1 MTTDAD
7 ASTVAVYIVIT
18 AVAIVEV
25 VDQKLF
31 QVENL
36 LNITVDANESIP
48 SKGMRHR

>member
-1 MTTDAD
+1 MTTAAD
-7 ASTVAVYIVIT
+7 ASVAVYIVIT

-36 LNITVDANESIP
+36 LNITVHANESIP
-48 SKGMRHR
+48 SEGMRHR